1 MKFIKESFKSLPVS
15 FEITYRDSDGDNIS
29 ISNDEDVQTLYSTS
43 TEKFVKINIVPM
55 EEERPEEE
63 VKEVQKEVQKVEEA
77 PKVVEETKVN
87 VEVPV
92 EVPVVPVVPE
102 PVK

>member
-63 VKEVQKEVQKVEEA
+63 VKEVQKVEEA
-77 PKVVEETKVN
+77 PKVVEDQKVN